1 MEMNGFIIINKP
13 ADWTSHDVVAKIRS
27 LLRESRVGHTGT
39 LDPMATGVLPICVGK
54 ATKVA
59 SYLLETDKE
68 YRVVMR
74 LGATTDTQDGT
85 GQILSRSAVRVAPE
99 DVVGVLQG
107 FVGSQLQIP
116 PMYSAV
122 KVGGVPLYKAARAGR
137 VVERQA
143 RTITITRLEVLGIAD
158 DEVTFDVTCSKGT
171 YVRTLCADAGDR
183 LGVGAYM
190 QALER
195 RRVGVFG
202 IDRAV
207 AIGELEDAVRGG
219 TVADRLVSID
229 AALSD
234 APAAE
239 VTSETAERVCH
250 GVPLPAVRVVRWLG
264 ECRAGGLVRIRTNG
278 VTVALATAPADHA
291 ALVARG
297 TPVVLKIDRVVRDG
311 DSKVADEPGLSPRS
325 ARSR

>member
-1 MEMNGFIIINKP
+1 MDGFLIINKP
-13 ADWTSHDVVAKIRS
+13 QDWTSHDVVAKVRT

-39 LDPMATGVLPICVGK
+39 LDPMATGVLPLCVGK

-85 GQILSRSAVRVAPE
+85 GQILSRSTARVAPE
-99 DVVGVLQG
+99 DVIRVLKGLIGAQT
-107 FVGSQLQIP
+107 QIP

-137 VVERQA
+137 VVERQP
-143 RTITITRLEVLGIAD
+143 RPVTIARLEVLGIAD
-158 DEVTFDVTCSKGT
+158 NEVTFDVACSKGT

-190 QALER
+190 QGLER
-195 RRVGVFG
+195 RRVGGFG

-207 AIGELEDAVRGG
+207 SIGELEDAVRSG
-219 TVADRLVSID
+219 TVADRVVSID

-234 APAAE
+234 LPAVE
-239 VTSETAERVCH
+239 VTPETAERVCH
-250 GVPLPAVRVVRWLG
+250 GVPLPASRVVRWVG
-264 ECRAGGLVRIRTNG
+264 ECRAGGLLRIRSRG
-278 VTVALATAPADHA
+278 VTVALASAPEDHA
-291 ALVARG
+291 ALIARG
-297 TPVVLKIDRVVRDG
+297 SRAVLKIDRVLWDG
-311 DSKVADEPGLSPRS
+311 DTVSDGSGCSRSS
-325 ARSR
+325 ARSQ

>member
-1 MEMNGFIIINKP
+1 MNGFLILNKP
-13 ADWTSHDVVAKIRS
+13 SDWTSHDVVAKVRS
-27 LLRESRVGHTGT
+27 LLHEPRVGHTGT
-39 LDPMATGVLPICVGK
+39 LDPLATGVLPICVGK

-59 SYLLETDKE
+59 QYLLETDKE

-85 GQILSRSAVRVAPE
+85 GQVLSRSTQRAAADDVIRV
-99 DVVGVLQG
+99 LRG
-107 FVGSQLQIP
+107 FVGTQTQLP

-122 KVGGVPLYKAARAGR
+122 KVGGEPLYKAARAGR

-143 RTITITRLEVLGIAD
+143 RTVTISRLDVLGIAEND
-158 DEVTFDVTCSKGT
+158 VTFDVTCSKGT

-195 RRVGVFG
+195 RRVGTFG

-207 AIGELEDAVRGG
+207 TIADLEAAVRRGAVG
-219 TVADRLVSID
+219 DLVVSID

-234 APAAE
+234 LPAAE
-239 VTSETAERVCH
+239 VDAETAERVCH
-250 GVPLPAVRVVRWLG
+250 GVPLQAARVTQWSG
-264 ECRAGGLVRIRTNG
+264 TCRAGGLVRVRLAG
-278 VTVALATAPADHA
+278 ETVALATTPADQA
-291 ALVARG
+291 ALIARG
-297 TPVVLKIDRVVRDG
+297 SHVVLHIDRVLREQVSNVSG
-311 DSKVADEPGLSPRS
+311 GQGLSRGP
-325 ARSR
+325 AG

>member
-1 MEMNGFIIINKP
+1 MDGFLIINKP
-13 ADWTSHDVVAKIRS
+13 ADWTSHDVVAKIRG

-85 GQILSRSAVRVAPE
+85 GQILSRSTVRVAPE
-99 DVVGVLQG
+99 EVIRVLQG
-107 FVGSQLQIP
+107 FVGSQMQIP

-122 KVGGVPLYKAARAGR
+122 KIGGMPLYKAARAGR
-137 VVERQA
+137 VVERQPRA
-143 RTITITRLEVLGIAD
+143 VTITRLQVLGIAD

-171 YVRTLCADAGDR
+171 YVRTLCADAGER
-183 LGVGAYM
+183 LVVGAYM

-195 RRVGVFG
+195 RRVGGFG
-202 IDRAV
+202 IERAV
-207 AIGELEDAVRGG
+207 AIGELEDAVRNG
-219 TVADRLVSID
+219 TAADLIVSID
-229 AALSD
+229 AALGD
-234 APAAE
+234 MPAAE

-250 GVPLPAVRVVRWLG
+250 GVPLPAARVVRWLG
-264 ECRAGGLVRIRTNG
+264 ACRAGGVVRVRSNG
-278 VTVALATAPADHA
+278 ATVALATAPADHD

-297 TPVVLKIDRVVRDG
+297 TSAVLKIDRVLRDG
-311 DSKVADEPGLSPRS
+311 DSKTADGPGLSRSS

>member
-1 MEMNGFIIINKP
+1 MDGFLIINKP
-13 ADWTSHDVVAKIRS
+13 PDWTSHDVVAKVRG
-27 LLRESRVGHTGT
+27 LLHESRVGHTGT
-39 LDPMATGVLPICVGK
+39 LDPLATGVLPICIGR

-59 SYLLETDKE
+59 HYLLETDKE

-74 LGATTDTQDGT
+74 LGATTDTQDAT
-85 GQILSRSAVRVAPE
+85 GRVLTRSTVRVGPD
-99 DVVGVLQG
+99 DVIRVLQG
-107 FVGSQLQIP
+107 FVGSQTQIP

-137 VVERQA
+137 VVERQPRAVTIA
-143 RTITITRLEVLGIAD
+143 RLQVLGIAD

-171 YVRTLCADAGDR
+171 YVRTLCADAGER

-202 IDRAV
+202 IDQAV
-207 AIGELEDAVRGG
+207 TIGELEAAVRDG
-219 TVADRLVSID
+219 TVGARVLSID
-229 AALSD
+229 EALRD
-234 APAAE
+234 VPAAE
-239 VTSETAERVCH
+239 VGPEAAERVCH
-250 GVPLPAVRVVRWLG
+250 GVALPVARVAQWLG
-264 ECRAGGLVRIRTNG
+264 ACRASGLVRIRSNG

-291 ALVARG
+291 TLMARESG
-297 TPVVLKIDRVVRDG
+297 AVLKIDRVLRDRV
-311 DSKVADEPGLSPRS
+311 SKVSSDQGLSHGS